1 MNKLRVV
8 QPQRRAKPANLLKTQ
23 ANHRSRPRAS
33 WGRGRGSFSSYFSPE
48 RNTQTQ
54 TRLTALGLWQSLP
67 GHGPKIKSFC
77 FCFLHRQRSL
87 VPERKTHKGTF
98 KISPGMMLS
107 KKQKTTDQILKAC
120 IRSNNRKHWKATSWM
135 ELRPLSAR
143 CVCARTKA
151 SPDDQTLKP
160 CYLVLF

>member
-23 ANHRSRPRAS
+23 ANHRSRPRAP
-33 WGRGRGSFSSYFSPE
+33 WGRERGSFSSYFSPE

-107 KKQKTTDQILKAC
+107 KKQKDYRSDFESMYQEQQSQALKSHVLDGAP
-120 IRSNNRKHWKATSWM
+120 ATFCS
-135 ELRPLSAR
+135 L
-143 CVCARTKA
+143 CVCK
-151 SPDDQTLKP
+151 DQGEP
-160 CYLVLF
+160 R